1 MRKAGIYMNI
11 SSNHFASIEQIRDQL
26 KLNKTQLRQQ
36 EKGKA
41 AESFQSLLKKHEI
54 SQDTELKFSK
64 HANERLA
71 SRKIELTE
79 EQLMKL
85 ETGTKQAKAKGI
97 KESLVIVDGLNFIV
111 SVKNNTVITAV
122 NDEEQQIFTN
132 IDGAVI
138 M

>member
-26 KLNKTQLRQQ
+26 KQNKTQLRQQ
-36 EKGKA
+36 EKGNA
-41 AESFQSLLKKHEI
+41 TESFQSLLKKHEI

-85 ETGTKQAKAKGI
+85 ETGTKQGKAKGM
-97 KESLVIVDGLNFIV
+97 KEALVIVDGLNFIV
-111 SVKNNTVITAV
+111 SVRNNTVITAV